1 MKKNQNASNFNRFSN
16 KTGRKELKSLAN
28 IKKVT
33 LQGGDYY

>member
-1 MKKNQNASNFNRFSN
+1 MHRISTAFPN
-16 KTGRKELKSLAN
+16 KTGRKEQKSLAN